1 MDENIKLVRVKKE
14 TWDRLGQLK
23 KWEDRMNFN
32 DVIEFLLNEYEENE
46 HTKELLK

>member
-14 TWDRLGQLK
+14 TWDRLGKLK

-32 DVIEFLLNEYEENE
+32 DVIEFLLNEHEENS

>member
-1 MDENIKLVRVKKE
+1 MDDEKLIRVKKD
-14 TWDRLGQLK
+14 TWNKLGQLK

-32 DVIEFLLNEYEENE
+32 DVIEFLLKEYEENK